1 MSYLAKD
8 NDYDASFD
16 VGVAVKEESPEAA
29 LNPKTEREKLGRS
42 GNGMQRVRSGSTA
55 STDAEEGNSSNGGF
69 INNAAIN
76 DEYTP
81 ATAIGRTARSEK
93 KSKKKR
99 KREKSTNFE
108 ADPDHSISNERS
120 SKSSIHTKL
129 TTEIE
134 RRQKKS
140 VFTLLPLKGMFVD
153 ERKKLPIY
161 QHSAEIVDLI
171 SNNSVVLVVAETVSQ
186 NSSVNGH
193 LEHFVV
199 VFIHRSCQLIC

>member
-16 VGVAVKEESPEAA
+16 VGVAVKEEFPEAA
-29 LNPKTEREKLGRS
+29 LNPKTEKLGRS
-42 GNGMQRVRSGSTA
+42 GNGMQRMRSGSTA

-76 DEYTP
+76 DEYTT

-129 TTEIE
+129 TTEID

-153 ERKKLPIY
+153 ERKQLPVY
-161 QHSAEIVDLI
+161 QHSAEIIDLI
-171 SNNSVVLVVAETVSQ
+171 SNNAVVLVVAETVSQ
-186 NSSVNGH
+186 NSSVNRH

-199 VFIHRSCQLIC
+199 VFMSSHRSCQLIR